1 MKLAPVVDSGT
12 LALLHQE
19 IERLKIDSSQK
30 QDSLSSITVEQKQK
44 LEVLESE
51 LQERLQNS
59 KAVQNLK
66 RMLQKKNDQVRSLQ
80 QRLLK

>member
-1 MKLAPVVDSGT
+1 MKLAPVVDSST

>member
-19 IERLKIDSSQK
+19 IERLKLDSTQK
-30 QDSLSSITVEQKQK
+30 QDSLSSITVEQKQRLDA
-44 LEVLESE
+44 LEGE
-51 LQERLQNS
+51 LQDRLHSS

-66 RMLQKKNDQVRSLQ
+66 RMLQKKNDELKSLR
-80 QRLLK
+80 QRLGK